1 MSAIIVTIVPDSPLP
16 YNLRAAFVFSSS
28 AVPATV
34 AEASCPTFLLPE
46 GSVIN
51 AVLFAHDWPFAAGT
65 TVKNGDCSMA
75 PALSLCRTQIAGD
88 NRVRDTL
95 YNESGMLHLRQVE

>member
-1 MSAIIVTIVPDSPLP
+1 
-16 YNLRAAFVFSSS
+16 
-28 AVPATV
+28 
-34 AEASCPTFLLPE
+34 
-46 GSVIN
+46 
-51 AVLFAHDWPFAAGT
+51 
-65 TVKNGDCSMA
+65 MA